1 MTDNEILKALR
12 DIQTAIESF
21 THVLNLAATDHANA
35 IEKIAEA
42 AIMLADAAATN
53 QD

>member
-1 MTDNEILKALR
+1 MEDNEIIEALKS
-12 DIQTAIESF
+12 IQTALESL
-21 THVLNLAATDHANA
+21 TQVLNLAATDHANA

-42 AIMLADAAATN
+42 AIMLADAASN